1 MADIDTQTGEIKR
14 LIKQR
19 GFGFI
24 RHDETREDLFF
35 HASEVVNAKF
45 EDLAP
50 GDRVAFLIW
59 GRKDKRYC
67 IDVVIE
73 EKANRKA

>member
-1 MADIDTQTGEIKR
+1 MADMDTQTGEIKR

-24 RHDETREDLFF
+24 RHEETREDLFF
-35 HASEVVNAKF
+35 HASEVVNIKF

-50 GDRVAFLIW
+50 GDRVVFLIR
-59 GRKDKRYC
+59 GREDKRYC
-67 IDVVIE
+67 IDVF
-73 EKANRKA
+73 